1 MKTRVI
7 SAIVVIAIVVFC
19 MAFHPVTRLLFVI
32 GLGLG
37 ACYEILKALKSADY
51 QPMKWPA
58 YLYWL
63 LSCGAIVAG
72 FDMQWILFLIVIL
85 TIAGFVVKC
94 LKPSISDRDLFA
106 SLVPVLYPL
115 LFMTL
120 VVDIVWSVE
129 DYWPMIFISG
139 VLAVVLCDTFAL
151 FTGRKFGKHKLSPV
165 ISPNKTV
172 EGLIGGMIF
181 GTLSGLLV
189 YYLLPVCGF
198 EVLSLPFC
206 LISAFFASG
215 VGVFGDL
222 AASSIKREAGI
233 KDYSKLIP
241 GHGGIL
247 DRIDSSIFAIPT
259 VYVIYTIFTFIE

>member
-7 SAIVVIAIVVFC
+7 SAIIVIAIVVFC
-19 MAFHPVTRLLFVI
+19 MAFNPITRLIFVA

-37 ACYEILKALKSADY
+37 ACYEILKAFKSAGF

-58 YLYWL
+58 YAYWV
-63 LSCGAIVAG
+63 LSCCMIIAG
-72 FDMQWILFLIVIL
+72 LDMQWIVFLIVLL
-85 TIAGFVVKC
+85 TIVAFIVKC
-94 LKPSISDRDLFA
+94 LKPSISDKDLFA
-106 SLVPVLYPL
+106 SLVPILYPL
-115 LFMTL
+115 VFMTL
-120 VVDIVWSVE
+120 IVDIVWSVAG
-129 DYWPMIFISG
+129 YWPMIFISG

-151 FTGRKFGKHKLSPV
+151 FTGRRFGKHKLSPV

-181 GTLSGLLV
+181 GTLSGFAV
-189 YYLLPVCGF
+189 YFLLPLCG
-198 EVLSLPFC
+198 LSVMNLPFC

-222 AASSIKREAGI
+222 AASSVKREAGI

-247 DRIDSSIFAIPT
+247 DRIDSSIFAIPV
-259 VYVIYTIFTFIE
+259 VYMIYMIFTLL